1 MTTLG
6 DMIDRIADELSRDD
20 LRTQTADAIRS
31 AVNHYG
37 GEPWWF
43 NEVAAYTITTTPL
56 TELYPLPADFE
67 HVENYNVIIGGNMI
81 GIDQQAYDT
90 ISTWQTNNIFGQPT
104 DFAIFQEKLDL
115 YPIPNEAFVTVLSY
129 IATVSTLTSTACT
142 NAMMTYGEELIRS
155 RARSDVRINFLRDE
169 GDTSEYL
176 ALASTGE
183 DFYSRRERSA
193 YRSLRARS
201 TRRVSDGKVRTTEF

>member
-31 AVNHYG
+31 AVSHYA

-43 NEVAAYTITTTPL
+43 NEIAAYTITTTPSV
-56 TELYPLPADFE
+56 ELYPLPVDFE
-67 HVENYNVIIGGNMI
+67 HLENYNVIVGGNFV
-81 GIDQQAYDT
+81 GLDHQAYDT
-90 ISTWQTNNIFGQPT
+90 ISTWQTGNIFGQPT
-104 DFAIFQEKLDL
+104 DFAVFQEQLNL
-115 YPIPNEAFVTVLSY
+115 YPIPNESFVTILSY
-129 IATVSTLTSTACT
+129 IATVSTLTSTQCT
-142 NAMMTYGEELIRS
+142 NSMMTYGEELIRS

-169 GDTSEYL
+169 GDTSEYMTML
-176 ALASTGE
+176 STGE

-193 YRSLRARS
+193 YKSLRSRS
-201 TRRVSDGKVRTTEF
+201 TRRVSDGKIRITDF